1 MARGPLPSSPL
12 GIVSSPARGSPDGR
26 KRRMPPAV
34 LATCAA
40 GFNALCLGSRAP
52 GQSPAPALPPQAREV
67 VRQAAEGGV
76 GDAVLHA
83 ARLL

>member
-1 MARGPLPSSPL
+1 MPSPPL
-12 GIVSSPARGSPDGR
+12 GIVSSPALALPGGR
-26 KRRMPPAV
+26 ERRMLPAA
-34 LATCAA
+34 LATCAVE
-40 GFNALCLGSRAP
+40 FNKFCLGLRAP
-52 GQSPAPALPPQAREV
+52 GRSPVLALPPQAREV